1 MTLSDG
7 KTAVLSDAEVSTSYF
22 KRLAR
27 LSRKLGDD
35 GIALY
40 SHRYD
45 ALSFGSWVVDA
56 GTRHRRV
63 RATYDGREGVLRFES
78 ALVRSNASPI
88 EWHEGQTLD
97 VPPAAAWERAIEE
110 IVRSCRS

>member
-1 MTLSDG
+1 METTLI
-7 KTAVLSDAEVSTSYF
+7 SDAEVSTTYF
-22 KRLAR
+22 EQLAR
-27 LSRKLGDD
+27 LSKKLGDD

-63 RATYDGREGVLRFES
+63 RVTYDGREGLLRVEDAVVNSNSSPTEWRERES
-78 ALVRSNASPI
+78 QVVTP
-88 EWHEGQTLD
+88 T
-97 VPPAAAWERAIEE
+97 AAWERAREV
-110 IVRSCRS
+110 IVRSSRS

>member
-1 MTLSDG
+1 MIRLE
-7 KTAVLSDAEVSTSYF
+7 TALLSDAEVSTTYF
-22 KRLAR
+22 ERLAR

-78 ALVRSNASPI
+78 AVVHSNASPI
-88 EWHEGQTLD
+88 AWREGQSVAV
-97 VPPAAAWERAIEE
+97 VPTAALERATEE
-110 IVRSCRS
+110 IVRCCRL